1 MNKIDNLEKV
11 LDNLSKNIAKLRQDS
26 AKRESTNVNIYFKW
40 IHYKAGSSYKCDS
53 ELHTDMQLTEYN
65 NERIFQ
71 NERQLK
77 HLEPLYSRLNEAYSK
92 LLCDDLTAKF
102 ALK

>member
-1 MNKIDNLEKV
+1 MNKIDNLEMV
-11 LDNLSKNIAKLRQDS
+11 LDNLSKNIARLRQDS

-40 IHYKAGSSYKCDS
+40 IHYKTGSSYKGDS
-53 ELHTDMQLTEYN
+53 ELHTDMLLTEYN

-77 HLEPLYSRLNEAYSK
+77 HQVPLYTRLNEVYAE